1 MGPKLL
7 RRLVLASLLL
17 AAPAPASATTLTVTP
32 DKSTYLVG
40 ETITLSVFGDPEG
53 VQGSNIFGR
62 LLFPAELASYA
73 DSSQEPLT
81 SFNGSFAWS
90 TGALTGGVGFATA
103 FDQICCLQPSPV
115 DGPLLAS
122 VTLLAAAPGVVSY
135 DWLTDSSS
143 ATLNFFALTTAPG
156 GSVTIVPEP
165 ATGLLVT
172 LGLVATALAARRG
185 RS

>member
-1 MGPKLL
+1 
-7 RRLVLASLLL
+7 
-17 AAPAPASATTLTVTP
+17 
-32 DKSTYLVG
+32 
-40 ETITLSVFGDPEG
+40 
-53 VQGSNIFGR
+53 
-62 LLFPAELASYA
+62 
-73 DSSQEPLT
+73 
-81 SFNGSFAWS
+81 
-90 TGALTGGVGFATA
+90 
-103 FDQICCLQPSPV
+103 
-115 DGPLLAS
+115 LAS